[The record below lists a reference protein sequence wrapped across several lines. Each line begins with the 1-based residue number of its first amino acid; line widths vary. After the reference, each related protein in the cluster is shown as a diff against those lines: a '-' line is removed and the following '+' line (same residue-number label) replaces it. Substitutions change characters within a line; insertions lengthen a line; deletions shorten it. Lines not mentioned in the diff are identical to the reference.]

1 MRRPLTLA
9 TAILLAGISLHAKG
23 PWVKEAQDLGFKDI
37 TSCQSCHAAKL
48 PALNEL
54 GTWLVAEK
62 TKRQADKI
70 DLKWLADYKKP

>member
-1 MRRPLTLA
+1 MRHHLILA
-9 TAILLAGISLHAKG
+9 AAVLALGASLQAKG

-62 TKRQADKI
+62 AKRQADKI